1 MTYIMLIIGKQG
13 YIYLLCDNSKLLRR
27 GDYQFLQNTNSN
39 LIVVSLCQNM
49 LFINELLDDSYT
61 FVNNIFQN

>member
-1 MTYIMLIIGKQG
+1 MLIIGKQG
-13 YIYLLCDNSKLLRR
+13 YIYLLCDIVNYYA
-27 GDYQFLQNTNSN
+27 DYQFLQNTNSN

-49 LFINELLDDSYT
+49 LFINELLDDRYT